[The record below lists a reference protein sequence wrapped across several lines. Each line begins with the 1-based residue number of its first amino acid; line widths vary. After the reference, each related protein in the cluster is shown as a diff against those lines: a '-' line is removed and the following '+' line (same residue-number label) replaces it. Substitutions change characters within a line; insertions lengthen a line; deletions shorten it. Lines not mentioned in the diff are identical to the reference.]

1 MQFLLEIVAHELPD
15 SEDRLL
21 LYVEDLVIRQDIRV
35 LVEVESYSDPVDLI
49 LVVPE
54 LVVLYL

>member
-1 MQFLLEIVAHELPD
+1 MQFFLEIVAHKLPD

-35 LVEVESYSDPVDLI
+35 LVEVESYSDPVDLV